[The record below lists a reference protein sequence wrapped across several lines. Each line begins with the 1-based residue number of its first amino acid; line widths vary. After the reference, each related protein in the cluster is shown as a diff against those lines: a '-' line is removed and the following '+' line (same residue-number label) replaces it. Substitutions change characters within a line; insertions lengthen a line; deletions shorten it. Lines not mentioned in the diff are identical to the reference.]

1 MNLRE
6 EKGWAYGARTM
17 LLGARGLRPFLV
29 YAPVQTDRTGDSI
42 AELIMELERIRSSG
56 PVEASEMR
64 RVIAGLTRELPGRYE
79 TAGAV
84 LASMLDSATYGLP
97 LDYPSGLA
105 ERYEALSLSDL
116 QEETKIVRPESM
128 LWLVV
133 GDLSKIRDQI
143 EALDI
148 ARIETWDANGDTV
161 KEE

>member
-1 MNLRE
+1 MDRKISMQLAESNNLQHTWCC
-6 EKGWAYGARTM
+6 K
-17 LLGARGLRPFLV
+17 L
-29 YAPVQTDRTGDSI
+29 
-42 AELIMELERIRSSG
+42 
-56 PVEASEMR
+56 
-64 RVIAGLTRELPGRYE
+64 
-79 TAGAV
+79 
-84 LASMLDSATYGLP
+84 LDSATYGLP

-148 ARIETWDANGDTV
+148 ATIETWDANGDTV
-161 KEE
+161 NEE